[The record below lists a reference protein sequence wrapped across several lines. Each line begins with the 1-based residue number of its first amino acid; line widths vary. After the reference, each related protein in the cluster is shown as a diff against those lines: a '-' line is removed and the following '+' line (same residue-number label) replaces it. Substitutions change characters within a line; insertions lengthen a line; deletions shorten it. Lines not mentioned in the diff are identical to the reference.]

1 MRAKEFISEDRQK
14 LDEIAPLAV
23 AGWALTAGTA
33 AWQAYDTYNDIQ
45 TYNKSEKT
53 EADLDK
59 LKAAIGMDT
68 LALVAGGA
76 VGKLVGK
83 TISLG
88 ATPFQAVKKIYD
100 AKKQAAAAK
109 KAAEKSTAA
118 AEKAAKKAEPMKS
131 VKTPGAS
138 IGSTTTK
145 VAQQPKTATQKIK
158 DFVKGPGDEA
168 AGAAAAKLAKK
179 KKSKG
184 DVSKS
189 AGATAG
195 KTTSKLKPPLKA
207 TTAAGAL
214 AGKAA
219 LDQFNKLSK
228 GFDDWEKNRNAANTA
243 GANSYVYTGDK
254 KDPPK
259 SDFVAK
265 NLDLERLKVKK

>member
-1 MRAKEFISEDRQK
+1 MRLREFKEPKQRV
-14 LDEIAPLAV
+14 DELAPLAIL
-23 AGWALTAGTA
+23 GWAATAGTA

-53 EADLDK
+53 QADLDK
-59 LKAAIGMDT
+59 LKAAVGMDV
-68 LALVAGGA
+68 LALAAGGVA
-76 VGKLVGK
+76 GKLVGK

-88 ATPFQAVKKIYD
+88 ATPFKAVKKIYD
-100 AKKQAAAAK
+100 AKKAAK
-109 KAAEKSTAA
+109 KAADTAQKA
-118 AEKAAKKAEPMKS
+118 ADKAAKVKPMQS

-145 VAQQPKTATQKIK
+145 VAQQPKTVGQKVK

-179 KKSKG
+179 KPLSKG
-184 DVSKS
+184 TVSKPV
-189 AGATAG
+189 GAATG
-195 KTTSKLKPPLKA
+195 KTGSKVGKPLGKKLLAP
-207 TTAAGAL
+207 AAGAL

-219 LDQFNKLSK
+219 LDQFDKLSK
-228 GFDDWEKNRNAANTA
+228 EFDDWDKNRSAANTA

-265 NLDLERLKVKK
+265 NLDLERLKAKK